1 VPDFRR
7 GLTGQDDVVHAGG
20 MLFLAVAAFFQM
32 ELRPLPLVP
41 WPVHVE
47 MKEKGFILNSS
58 TKVIALG
65 RDARENADYLRHAL
79 RFTKLPLKSSAGPTS
94 DAIVL
99 RIVKPEVAL
108 GNEGYRLSVGNSDV
122 NIEAATSAGLFYGIQ
137 TFRQLLS
144 PSTYGT
150 AAVQSPTYG
159 VPGVEIL
166 DRPRFGWR
174 GMMLDVSR
182 HFFPK
187 EEILKLLDTMAEHK
201 LNHFHW
207 HLTDEPGWRIEI
219 KRYPNLTKVGS
230 LQNYDTFRKPPDGQN
245 HSGFYTQREIREVV
259 AYAKKLH
266 ITIVP
271 EIEMPG
277 HSVAAIASY
286 HELGV
291 WNNPSKPNP
300 WAVESSNLNTED
312 STIRFY
318 ENVLDEVM
326 KLFPSTWIHVGGD
339 EVDKGPWKRNR
350 RTQELKKRRNLT
362 DEDQL
367 QSWFMR
373 QIDAYLTAHGRRLI
387 GWDEILEGGLAQ
399 GATVMSW
406 RGINGGI
413 AAARAG
419 HDAVM
424 SPTSNMYFDF
434 YQSRQPGEP
443 KAIGG
448 YLPLETVYKYEPI
461 PDALNADEA
470 NHILG
475 VQANIWAEYIPTSSH
490 MEYMAWPRGCA
501 LAELAWSPKESRNWP
516 SFLERLKGDLLRLDA
531 EGMNYRKLDKPI
543 PRTEIDR

>member
-1 VPDFRR
+1 MF
-7 GLTGQDDVVHAGG
+7 LLAAAA
-20 MLFLAVAAFFQM
+20 MLRTEFQA
-32 ELRPLPLVP
+32 LPLVP
-41 WPVHVE
+41 WPSRVE
-47 MKEKGFILNSS
+47 LKNGSFTLDASTTLIAKGRE
-58 TKVIALG
+58 AH
-65 RDARENADYLRHAL
+65 ENADYLRQSL
-79 RFTKLPLKSSAGPTS
+79 RATGIPLKGAGKATES
-94 DAIVL
+94 TIVL
-99 RIVKPEVAL
+99 SIVKPDDAL
-108 GNEGYRLSVGNSDV
+108 GVEGYRLKVGKSEVD
-122 NIEAATSAGLFYGIQ
+122 IEASTSAGLFYGNQ
-137 TFRQLLS
+137 TFRQLL
-144 PSTYGT
+144 PASTYGT
-150 AAVQSPTYG
+150 AATSGFSAT
-159 VPGVEIL
+159 VPGVEIV

-187 EEILKLLDTMAEHK
+187 EEILKMLGTMAEHK

-219 KRYPNLTKVGS
+219 KRYPNLTKLGS
-230 LQNYDTFRKPPDGQN
+230 LQNFDTFGKPIDGQN
-245 HSGFYTQREIREVV
+245 HGGFYTQSDIREVV

-291 WNNPSKPNP
+291 WNNPPKANP
-300 WAVESSNLNTED
+300 WAVESSNLNTEE
-312 STIRFY
+312 STIKFY

-339 EVDKGPWKRNR
+339 EVDKGPWKGNA
-350 RTQELKKRRNLT
+350 RTQELKKQRGLK
-362 DEDQL
+362 DEDEL
-367 QSWFMR
+367 QSWFIR
-373 QIDAYLTAHGRRLI
+373 QIDGYLTTHGRRLI

-406 RGINGGI
+406 RGIEGGI

-424 SPTSNMYFDF
+424 SPTSHMYFDF
-434 YQSRQPGEP
+434 YQGDPKSEP
-443 KAIGG
+443 RSIGG
-448 YLPLETVYKYEPI
+448 HLPLERVYSYEPI
-461 PDALNADEA
+461 PDALNATEA
-470 NHILG
+470 KHILG

-501 LAELAWSPKESRNWP
+501 LSELAWSQKDARDWTL
-516 SFLERLKGDLLRLDA
+516 FQGRLKHDLLRLSA
-531 EGMNYRKLDKPI
+531 EQMNFRKLDK
-543 PRTEIDR
+543 